1 MIDIDHFKNFN
12 DSFGHQV
19 GDQVLGLV
27 ARVLRESV
35 RECDLAARYGG
46 EELMAVLPDAN
57 LDNCVDVAERVRRRI
72 SDARLTRRATGEA
85 ISSITVSIGVAQFRG
100 AESADALIERY
111 DRALYEAKRAGRN
124 RTVKETVV
132 DDGIAA

>member
-1 MIDIDHFKNFN
+1 
-12 DSFGHQV
+12 
-19 GDQVLGLV
+19 
-27 ARVLRESV
+27 
-35 RECDLAARYGG
+35 
-46 EELMAVLPDAN
+46 MAVLPDAN
-57 LDNCVDVAERVRRRI
+57 LDCCVDVAERVRRRI

-85 ISSITVSIGVAQFRG
+85 VSSITVSIGVAQFRG
-100 AESADALIERY
+100 AESADALIERC